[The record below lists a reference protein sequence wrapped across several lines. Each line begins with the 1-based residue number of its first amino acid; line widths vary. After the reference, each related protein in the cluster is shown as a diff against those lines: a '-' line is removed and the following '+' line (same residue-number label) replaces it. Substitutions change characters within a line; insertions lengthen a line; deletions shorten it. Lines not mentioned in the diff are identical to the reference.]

1 MKTQNKWLLVSL
13 ISTLAGVG
21 VAAAQPGAGKHFE
34 KLDTNGD
41 GTVTTA
47 EFKAGALARWTE
59 ADANK
64 DGKVTADEFKA
75 AHEKQHQKHM
85 QERFASEDTN
95 SDGLLQRSEVQ
106 KMPDEF
112 FAKLDTN
119 KDGALSKDEM
129 ASFKPKH
136 FGKGEHQGEAKRLPG
151 DENQDGVVT
160 KAEAVSG
167 SEQWAKKID
176 ANGDGTLTKEEMM
189 QAHPHHG
196 GRGFHKGHGPRHAR
210 DAE

>member
-1 MKTQNKWLLVSL
+1 MKTQNKWMLVSI

-21 VAAAQPGAGKHFE
+21 VAAAQPGGGKHFE
-34 KLDTNGD
+34 RLDTNGD

-47 EFKAGALARWTE
+47 EFQAGALARWTE

-64 DGKVTADEFKA
+64 DGKVTVDEFKA
-75 AHEKQHQKHM
+75 VHEAHRA
-85 QERFASEDTN
+85 ERFSKEDTN
-95 SDGLLQRSEVQ
+95 GDGVLQRSEVA

-112 FAKLDTN
+112 FAKLDAN

-136 FGKGEHQGEAKRLPG
+136 HLGKGEEEGKAKRLPG

-160 KAEAVSG
+160 KEEAIAG
-167 SEQWAKKID
+167 SQKWAKKID
-176 ANGDGTLTKEEMM
+176 ANGDGTLTKEELMKG
-189 QAHPHHG
+189 HPHHG
-196 GRGFHKGHGPRHAR
+196 PHGFHKGQGPRPAPS
-210 DAE
+210 AE